1 MARVNNLSDFLTDVA
16 DAIRTKKETTEQIP
30 AENFDQEILSIETG
44 IDTSDANAIAEN
56 IEEGKTAYVN
66 GEKITG
72 TANTWDTDNRRI
84 FIKQDGITVVEPSR
98 LGTKGRLQ
106 FGAPI
111 STISKTGSSTVL
123 LRGTNEAEISATQE
137 DVANAINL
145 TPEKLVKGNTILG
158 VEGTAEAGIDTSDAT
173 ATAQDILLGKT
184 AYIKDGK
191 VTGTLKGARYYA
203 TEEEMYAD
211 STVEPVTYGLIYQE
225 IEQGWT
231 PESGS
236 GYMKFPETVVLPEA
250 LTTSLRARLFNETSS
265 GSMVDIDMYIGPD
278 GGQFTSW
285 SGDGEF
291 NLYYNTDDGITFTR
305 QGPAEKD
312 WGVSGTW
319 ENMEGDWDTTW
330 GYFVKTIVGEQGGL
344 YKYDYATQEDGYYG
358 YNPITDTLSE
368 QSFIF
373 PEGYYGR
380 DRGGHP
386 IIIYPQEWEYNTAK
400 RGNVLKKWYEY
411 DPEGNTDYGSP
422 TAPIGILEQDGKYY
436 YCCSQYTSSSSLG
449 TITKRTLVV
458 NGDGTVT
465 KTESG
470 TSLTLLATGRNENY
484 YKGPEITADDWL
496 IAQVYYNAIK
506 LFTFSGTGFVESKA
520 INMENA
526 SVPMYTMTKN
536 QFTLTNT
543 NQLLPG
549 VTAFGKTEAITG
561 DGSIYNNL
569 DMYSVPF
576 NKIPTDAFREN
587 VYGTNSRIILGGNV
601 VSKPVHSLQKVN
613 KNVALYSGPVFD
625 FRKDIVK
632 NWFTLAFPDVAF
644 TSFSADV
651 SILDNET
658 IALYN
663 YDSTTS
669 RNYVVIV
676 NTSTW
681 EMVDSYTVAF
691 KNYNMYFGKKY
702 VYSQT
707 NDKLN
712 VTITQTNIASGA
724 QTTLNASYPSNTS
737 YISSFGQNYWTFEP
751 VEGVVITT
759 DYSRPCLAIANFNLG
774 SMKVINYENK
784 STTAGNYKTD
794 FKVATSG
801 DYILISEIRV
811 SSNTMT
817 VYNVSYKLSTGKI
830 TTSTYTV
837 SNVNYY
843 PSTSSGGIQYYVQV
857 NGDRPGLIC
866 RMLKLTTGETKIL
879 KTTIGNTGAISNS
892 LITVDLSNYE
902 TASLSTSRRMFF
914 SNNYMVI
921 PGTFDGVAK
930 QLIIRLN
937 DGAVVNTLA
946 DVTGD
951 SLTGSFDSDIYISFI
966 SDELVLSH
974 PYSLKATDKFYL
986 GDRCLGTCEGTGFVT
1001 VSNDISCVVSEPE
1014 LLKTSYD
1021 GTITPV
1027 EYTDAL
1033 NTANK
1038 ILGEEV

>member
-1 MARVNNLSDFLTDVA
+1 MARVNNLNDFLTDVA

-44 IDTSDANAIAEN
+44 IDTSDATATANDLALN
-56 IEEGKTAYVN
+56 KTAYVN
-66 GEKITG
+66 GVKLEGNIYNVTSNSIISGGKFLESSPYLGVCTDRDLLLRAGGAIEITEE
-72 TANTWDTDNRRI
+72 
-84 FIKQDGITVVEPSR
+84 QVS
-98 LGTKGRLQ
+98 TKGN
-106 FGAPI
+106 I
-111 STISKTGSSTVL
+111 
-123 LRGTNEAEISATQE
+123 
-137 DVANAINL
+137 
-145 TPEKLVKGNTILG
+145 TPEKIVKGNTIFG
-158 VEGTAEAGIDTSDAT
+158 VEGTAETGIDTSDAT
-173 ATAQDILLGKT
+173 ATEQDIILGKT
-184 AYIKDGK
+184 AYVKGNKI
-191 VTGTLKGARYYA
+191 TGVLKGARYYA
-203 TEEEMYAD
+203 TEEEMYSD
-211 STVEPVTYGLIYQE
+211 TNIEPVTYGLIYQE
-225 IEQGWT
+225 KEEAWT
-231 PESGS
+231 PSCGS
-236 GYMKFPETVVLPEA
+236 NYMKFPDTVILPEA
-250 LTTSLRARLFNETSS
+250 LTGEIRGRLFGITDDGNY
-265 GSMVDIDMYIGPD
+265 VDIDMYMSPT
-278 GGQFTSW
+278 GGQIMSW
-285 SGDGEF
+285 SGREEF
-291 NLYYNTDDGITFTR
+291 NLYYNTSDGITYTR
-305 QGPAEKD
+305 QGPAEVD
-312 WGVSGTW
+312 WGNV
-319 ENMEGDWDTTW
+319 TTW
-330 GYFVKTIVGEQGGL
+330 DSMEVWSDTWAYFIRTVVGEQGGL
-344 YKYDYATQEDGYYG
+344 YKYDYATQVDGYYG
-358 YNPITDTLSE
+358 YNPISESSSE

-386 IIIYPQEWEYNTAK
+386 ILMFPEEWSYSAAK
-400 RGNVLKKWYEY
+400 KGNVVTKWHEY
-411 DPEGNTDYGSP
+411 DPENNPDTSIYGSP
-422 TAPIGILEQDGKYY
+422 NAPCGILSYNDKFY
-436 YCCSQYTSSSSLG
+436 YCCTQYTSSAKNVIARH
-449 TITKRTLVV
+449 TFTV
-458 NGDGTVT
+458 NADGTVT
-465 KTESG
+465 DTV
-470 TSLTLLATGRNENY
+470 TSEPVVRVDTATSASQQY
-484 YKGPEITADDWL
+484 YRGPEILNTDWI
-496 IAQVYYNAIK
+496 IAQVYYNQLRI
-506 LFTFSGTGFVESKA
+506 FTFSGTTFTEEKT
-520 INMENA
+520 IPMENA

-549 VTAFGKTEAITG
+549 VTAFGKTEVITG

-587 VYGTNSRIILGGNV
+587 VYGTNSRIILGSNV

-613 KNVALYSGPVFD
+613 KNVTLYSGPVFD
-625 FRKDIVK
+625 FRKDIAK

-651 SILDNET
+651 SMLDNET
-658 IALYN
+658 IALYT

-707 NDKLN
+707 NDELN
-712 VTITQTNIASGA
+712 VTITQTNIVSGA
-724 QTTLNASYPSNTS
+724 QTTLTASYPSNTS

-784 STTAGNYKTD
+784 STTTGNYKTD

-817 VYNVSYKLSTGKI
+817 VYNVSYKLSTGAI

-843 PSTSSGGIQYYVQV
+843 PSTGSGGIQYYVQV

-879 KTTIGNTGAISNS
+879 KTAISNTGAVSNN
-892 LITVDLSNYE
+892 LINVDLSNYE
-902 TASLSTSRRMFF
+902 TTSLSTSRRMFF

-946 DVTGD
+946 DVTGN
-951 SLTGSFDSDIYISFI
+951 SLTGSFDSEIYISFI

-1038 ILGEEV
+1038 ILG